1 MSYQSLICD
10 NLCGTQFYPLF
21 VVCVQELLGMLGR
34 RRHPEMFVKELLK
47 KKLQGSA
54 LGIRWHVRDLLG
66 SGALQ
71 QLDTTSGPLLR
82 IVKRH

>member
-1 MSYQSLICD
+1 M
-10 NLCGTQFYPLF
+10 
-21 VVCVQELLGMLGR
+21 
-34 RRHPEMFVKELLK
+34 K
-47 KKLQGSA
+47 KKLHSSA
-54 LGIRWHVRDLLG
+54 LGVRWHARDLLG